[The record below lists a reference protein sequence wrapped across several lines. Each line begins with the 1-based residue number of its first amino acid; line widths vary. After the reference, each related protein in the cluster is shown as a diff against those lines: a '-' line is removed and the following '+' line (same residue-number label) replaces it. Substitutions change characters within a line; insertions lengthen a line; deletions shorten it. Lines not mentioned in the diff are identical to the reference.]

1 MLNLTDEQKAMFYSS
16 GYYKGYRMVFDDI
29 DLTID
34 NEIIHQESVTI
45 TQSICSD
52 EELSLGGCIASSIE
66 FEVSEVM
73 DKDVTGL
80 EFKCYMDV
88 EDAEGGAVLTI
99 PMGVYRVD
107 SANMVDDKDYKKI
120 IAYDALYD
128 ASEDVSEFYNNIFAE
143 NETISYAE
151 FRLKILNHFGIEF
164 EGRNYINDN
173 ELAKKTLSPQGNLTG
188 VMILKCICEANGAFG
203 YIDRNGKFSEAI
215 AREAA
220 GLFPEEDLF
229 PAEDLYPE
237 SGANIQYAGTE
248 TDQAQYISTK
258 FEEYETMPITCVTI
272 KSSAD
277 DIGVASSDDESNPYI
292 ISSNFLFYGKSKEEL
307 KSIGKGIQSVLSG
320 FVYRPNETTLEGLP
334 YMDVGDWYSL
344 VKNRDSVVSPV
355 LSRTLTGVQG
365 LRDTFYS
372 KGNKIRA
379 NEQTTRDELIQNM
392 GKSLEIQKS
401 IDGLSVD
408 VIDLGK
414 KEQSHFEQT
423 SNTIVLKVDK
433 NGRMVQVE
441 LGTNADDGNNYFK
454 ITSDSIDLTAED
466 IINLIAGNE
475 INLSTKKITI
485 TADNLSID
493 EDGNVTA
500 SGMELTNSRIT
511 SPNFSVDE
519 DGHVMAKSM
528 DISGG
533 SINLSTSKDPSALIE
548 LSNYDVTAKINGE
561 TVDIKF
567 FGEGRPK
574 DVSVSGGTV
583 ELDSP
588 PQIGD
593 YYFNLSASEVF
604 QFKLGNGAHWVDV
617 TDDLD
622 SVPDVEW
629 TDTEMNTENGFSTT
643 KYKTVY
649 LDDNS
654 GNGSKS
660 AYQNGDETKVSYDG
674 IRLKKTVY
682 TTKMGTPTQQEIE
695 SKIHVEEN
703 GYDASLNPMSIVK
716 IDSAVSVDG
725 DLSVNGSVNADGD
738 GVFQG
743 DMACG
748 GTMSGNSLVINGSQ
762 LICGSII
769 KELSSNSTVLIISA
783 PGVDQTMP
791 ASMCNGDLESADF
804 EIGTVAIAPTNQTI
818 SAVISSKTLA
828 TIRVN
833 YSYWKKL

>member
-29 DLTID
+29 NLTID

-73 DKDVTGL
+73 DKDVSGL

-88 EDAEGGAVLTI
+88 EDTEGSTVLTI

-107 SANMVDDKDYKKI
+107 STKCVDDKDYKKI

-151 FRLKILNHFGIEF
+151 FRLKILNHFGIDF
-164 EGRNYINDN
+164 VGRNYINDD
-173 ELAKKTLSPQGNLTG
+173 ETAKKTLSPQGNLTG
-188 VMILKCICEANGAFG
+188 VMVLKCICEANGAFG

-220 GLFPEEDLF
+220 GLFPEEDLY

-237 SGANIQYAGTE
+237 SGANVQYVGAE
-248 TDQAQYISTK
+248 TDKAQYINTK

-292 ISSNFLFYGKSKEEL
+292 ISSNFLFYGKTQEEL

-344 VKNRDSVVSPV
+344 VKNRDGVVSPI

-365 LRDTFYS
+365 LRDAFSS
-372 KGNKIRA
+372 KGNKVRA

-392 GKSLEIQKS
+392 GKILEIQKS

-423 SNTIVLKVDK
+423 SSAIVLKVDK
-433 NGRMVQVE
+433 NGRMVEVG
-441 LGTNADDGNNYFK
+441 LGVNADDGKNYFAV
-454 ITSDSIDLTAED
+454 TSDNISLTAEELLELVGGQ
-466 IINLIAGNE
+466 IHLE
-475 INLSTKKITI
+475 STK
-485 TADNLSID
+485 
-493 EDGNVTA
+493 
-500 SGMELTNSRIT
+500 
-511 SPNFSVDE
+511 
-519 DGHVMAKSM
+519 
-528 DISGG
+528 
-533 SINLSTSKDPSALIE
+533 SAESLIK
-548 LSNYDVTAKINGE
+548 LSNYNVSAKINGE
-561 TVDIKF
+561 DLAIKF

-622 SVPDVEW
+622 SVPTVEW
-629 TDTEMNTENGFSTT
+629 TNTEMNTENGFSTT

-654 GNGSKS
+654 GTGSKS

-674 IRLKKTVY
+674 ISLKKTVY

-716 IDSAVSVDG
+716 IDSAVSADG
-725 DLSVNGSVNADGD
+725 DLSVNGSVNVDGD

-769 KELSSNSTVLIISA
+769 KELSSNSMVLIISA

-818 SAVISSKTLA
+818 SAVVSSKTLA

>member
-29 DLTID
+29 NLTID
-34 NEIIHQESVTI
+34 NEIIHQESVKI

-52 EELSLGGCIASSIE
+52 EELSLGGCIAFSIE

-88 EDAEGGAVLTI
+88 EDAEGNTVLTI

-107 SANMVDDKDYKKI
+107 SAKCVDDKDYKKI

-128 ASEDVSEFYNNIFAE
+128 ASEDVSELYNNIFE
-143 NETISYAE
+143 EKKEVSYAE
-151 FRLKILNHFGIEF
+151 LRLKILNHFGIDF
-164 EGRNYINDN
+164 VGRNYINDDKT
-173 ELAKKTLSPQGNLTG
+173 AKKTLSPQGNLTG

-203 YIDRNGKFSEAI
+203 YIDRNGKFVEAI

-220 GLFPEEDLF
+220 GLFPEEDLY

-237 SGANIQYAGTE
+237 SGANVQYVGAE
-248 TDQAQYISTK
+248 TDKAQYINTK

-292 ISSNFLFYGKSKEEL
+292 ISSNFLFYGKSQEEL
-307 KSIGKGIQSVLSG
+307 KKIGKGIQSVLSG

-344 VKNRDSVVSPV
+344 VKNRDGVVSPI

-365 LRDTFYS
+365 LRDTFS
-372 KGNKIRA
+372 AKGNKVRA
-379 NEQTTRDELIQNM
+379 NETTIRDELVQLM
-392 GKSLEIQKS
+392 GKTLEIKKS

-408 VIDLGK
+408 VTDLDK
-414 KEQSHFEQT
+414 RESSHFEQT
-423 SNTIVLKVDK
+423 SNQIVMKVDK
-433 NGRMVQVE
+433 NGRIVQVE
-441 LGTNADDGNNYFK
+441 LGTNADDGKNYFNVTADN
-454 ITSDSIDLTAED
+454 INLTAEE
-466 IINLIAGNE
+466 LLELVGGQLHLE
-475 INLSTKKITI
+475 STK
-485 TADNLSID
+485 
-493 EDGNVTA
+493 
-500 SGMELTNSRIT
+500 
-511 SPNFSVDE
+511 
-519 DGHVMAKSM
+519 
-528 DISGG
+528 
-533 SINLSTSKDPSALIE
+533 SAESLIK
-548 LSNYDVTAKINGE
+548 LSNYNVSAKINGE
-561 TVDIKF
+561 DSIIKF

-574 DVSVSGGTV
+574 DISVPDGTV
-583 ELDSP
+583 GLDST

-593 YYFNLSASEVF
+593 YYFNLLASEVF

-617 TDDLD
+617 SDELD
-622 SVPDVEW
+622 SVPTVEW
-629 TDTEMNTENGFSTT
+629 TNTEMNTENGFSTT

-654 GNGSKS
+654 GTGSKS

-674 IRLKKTVY
+674 ISLKKTVY

-695 SKIHVEEN
+695 SKIRVEEN
-703 GYDASLNPMSIVK
+703 GYDASLKPMSIVK
-716 IDSAVSVDG
+716 IDSAVSADG
-725 DLSVNGSVNADGD
+725 DLSVNGSVNAEGD

-743 DMACG
+743 NMACG
-748 GTMSGNSLVINGSQ
+748 GTMSGNSLVVNGSQ
-762 LICGSII
+762 LICGSIV
-769 KELSSNSTVLIISA
+769 KELSANSMVLIISA
-783 PGVDQTMP
+783 PGVNQTMP
-791 ASMCNGDLESADF
+791 AYMCNGDLESADF

-818 SAVISSKTLA
+818 SAVVSSKTLA

>member
-29 DLTID
+29 NLTID

-88 EDAEGGAVLTI
+88 EDTEGNTVLTI

-107 SANMVDDKDYKKI
+107 SAKCVDDKDYKKI

-151 FRLKILNHFGIEF
+151 FRLKILNHFGIDF
-164 EGRNYINDN
+164 VGRNYINDD
-173 ELAKKTLSPQGNLTG
+173 ETAKKTLSPQGNLTG

-203 YIDRNGKFSEAI
+203 YIDRNGKFVEAI

-220 GLFPEEDLF
+220 GLFPEEDLY

-237 SGANIQYAGTE
+237 SGANVQYVGAE
-248 TDQAQYISTK
+248 TDKAQYINTK

-292 ISSNFLFYGKSKEEL
+292 ISSNFLFYGKSQEEL
-307 KSIGKGIQSVLSG
+307 KKIGKGIQSVLSG

-344 VKNRDSVVSPV
+344 VKNRDGVVSPI

-365 LRDTFYS
+365 LRDTFSS
-372 KGNKIRA
+372 KGNKVRA

-392 GKSLEIQKS
+392 GKILEIQKS

-423 SNTIVLKVDK
+423 SSAIVLKVDK
-433 NGRMVQVE
+433 NGRMVEVG
-441 LGTNADDGNNYFK
+441 LGVSADDGKNYFTV
-454 ITSDSIDLTAED
+454 TSDNISLTAEE
-466 IINLIAGNE
+466 LLELVGGQLHLE
-475 INLSTKKITI
+475 STK
-485 TADNLSID
+485 
-493 EDGNVTA
+493 
-500 SGMELTNSRIT
+500 
-511 SPNFSVDE
+511 
-519 DGHVMAKSM
+519 
-528 DISGG
+528 
-533 SINLSTSKDPSALIE
+533 SAESLIK
-548 LSNYDVTAKINGE
+548 LSNYNVSAKINGE
-561 TVDIKF
+561 DLAIKF

-574 DVSVSGGTV
+574 DISVPGGTV
-583 ELDSP
+583 ELDST

-604 QFKLGNGAHWVDV
+604 QFKLGNWAHWVDV
-617 TDDLD
+617 SDDLD
-622 SVPDVEW
+622 SVPTVEW
-629 TDTEMNTENGFSTT
+629 TNTEMNTENGFSTT

-654 GNGSKS
+654 GTGSKN

-674 IRLKKTVY
+674 ISLKKTVY

-695 SKIHVEEN
+695 SKIRVEEN
-703 GYDASLNPMSIVK
+703 GYDASLNPISIVK
-716 IDSAVSVDG
+716 IDSSVSADG
-725 DLSVNGSVNADGD
+725 DLSANGSVNAEGD

-748 GTMSGNSLVINGSQ
+748 GTISGNSLVINGSQ

-769 KELSSNSTVLIISA
+769 KELSSNSMVLIISA

-818 SAVISSKTLA
+818 SAVVSSKTLA

>member
-1 MLNLTDEQKAMFYSS
+1 MLNLTDEQKAIFYLP

-29 DLTID
+29 NLTID
-34 NEIIHQESVTI
+34 NEIIHQESVKI

-88 EDAEGGAVLTI
+88 EDAEGKTVLTI
-99 PMGVYRVD
+99 PMGAYRVD
-107 SANMVDDKDYKKI
+107 SAKCVDDKDYKKI

-128 ASEDVSEFYNNIFAE
+128 ASEDVSELYNNIFE
-143 NETISYAE
+143 GKKEVSYAE
-151 FRLKILNHFGIEF
+151 LRLKILNHFGIDF
-164 EGRNYINDN
+164 VGRNYINDD
-173 ELAKKTLSPQGNLTG
+173 ETAKKTLSPQGNLTG

-203 YIDRNGKFSEAI
+203 YIDRNGKFVEAI

-220 GLFPEEDLF
+220 GLFPEEDLY

-237 SGANIQYAGTE
+237 SGANVQYVGAE
-248 TDQAQYISTK
+248 TDKAQYINAK

-292 ISSNFLFYGKSKEEL
+292 ISSNFLFYGKSQEEL
-307 KSIGKGIQSVLSG
+307 KKIGKGIQSVLSG

-344 VKNRDSVVSPV
+344 VKNRDGVVSPI

-365 LRDTFYS
+365 LRDTFS
-372 KGNKIRA
+372 AKGNKVRA
-379 NEQTTRDELIQNM
+379 NETTSRDELVQLM
-392 GKSLEIQKS
+392 GKTFEIKKS

-408 VIDLGK
+408 VTDLDK
-414 KEQSHFEQT
+414 RESSHFEQT
-423 SNTIVLKVDK
+423 SNQIVMKVDK
-433 NGRMVQVE
+433 NGRIVQVE
-441 LGTNADDGNNYFK
+441 LGTNADDGKNYFNVTADN
-454 ITSDSIDLTAED
+454 INLTAEE
-466 IINLIAGNE
+466 LLELVGGQLHLE
-475 INLSTKKITI
+475 STK
-485 TADNLSID
+485 
-493 EDGNVTA
+493 
-500 SGMELTNSRIT
+500 
-511 SPNFSVDE
+511 
-519 DGHVMAKSM
+519 
-528 DISGG
+528 
-533 SINLSTSKDPSALIE
+533 SAESLIK
-548 LSNYDVTAKINGE
+548 LSNYNVSAKINGE
-561 TVDIKF
+561 DLAIKF

-617 TDDLD
+617 SDELD
-622 SVPDVEW
+622 SVPTVEW
-629 TDTEMNTENGFSTT
+629 TNTEMNTENGFSTT

-654 GNGSKS
+654 GTGNKS

-674 IRLKKTVY
+674 ISLKKTVY

-695 SKIHVEEN
+695 SKIRVEEN
-703 GYDASLNPMSIVK
+703 GYDASLNPISIVK
-716 IDSAVSVDG
+716 IDSAVSADG
-725 DLSVNGSVNADGD
+725 DLSANGSVNAEGD

-769 KELSSNSTVLIISA
+769 KELSSNSMVLIISA
-783 PGVDQTMP
+783 PGVNQTMP
-791 ASMCNGDLESADF
+791 AYMCNGDLESADF

-818 SAVISSKTLA
+818 SAVVSSKTLA

>member
-29 DLTID
+29 NLTID

-88 EDAEGGAVLTI
+88 EDSEGETVLTI

-107 SANMVDDKDYKKI
+107 SAKCVDDKDYKKI
-120 IAYDALYD
+120 IAYDAIYD

-151 FRLKILNHFGIEF
+151 FRLKILNHLGIDF
-164 EGRNYINDN
+164 VGRNYINDD
-173 ELAKKTLSPQGNLTG
+173 ETAKKTLSPQGNLTG
-188 VMILKCICEANGAFG
+188 VMILKSICEANGAFG
-203 YIDRNGKFSEAI
+203 YIDRNGKFAEAI

-220 GLFPEEDLF
+220 GLFPEEDLY

-237 SGANIQYAGTE
+237 SGANVQYVGAE
-248 TDQAQYISTK
+248 TDKAQYINTK

-292 ISSNFLFYGKSKEEL
+292 ISSNFLFYGKTKEEL

-344 VKNRDSVVSPV
+344 VKNRDGVVSPI

-372 KGNKIRA
+372 KGNKVRA

-401 IDGLSVD
+401 IDSLSVD

-423 SNTIVLKVDK
+423 SSAIVLKVDK
-433 NGRMVQVE
+433 NGRMVEVG
-441 LGTNADDGNNYFK
+441 LGVNADDGKNYFTV
-454 ITSDSIDLTAED
+454 TSDNISLTAEE
-466 IINLIAGNE
+466 LLELVGGQLHLE
-475 INLSTKKITI
+475 STK
-485 TADNLSID
+485 
-493 EDGNVTA
+493 
-500 SGMELTNSRIT
+500 
-511 SPNFSVDE
+511 
-519 DGHVMAKSM
+519 
-528 DISGG
+528 
-533 SINLSTSKDPSALIE
+533 SAESLIK
-548 LSNYDVTAKINGE
+548 LSNYNVSAKINGE
-561 TVDIKF
+561 DLAIKF

-574 DVSVSGGTV
+574 DISVPGGTV
-583 ELDSP
+583 ELDST

-654 GNGSKS
+654 GTGSKS

-674 IRLKKTVY
+674 ISLKKTVY

-716 IDSAVSVDG
+716 IDSAVSADG
-725 DLSVNGSVNADGD
+725 DLSVNGSVNVDGD

-748 GTMSGNSLVINGSQ
+748 GTMSGNSLVINGNQ
-762 LICGSII
+762 LICGSIV
-769 KELSSNSTVLIISA
+769 KELSSNSMVLIISA

-818 SAVISSKTLA
+818 SAVVSSKTLA

>member
-29 DLTID
+29 NLTID

-88 EDAEGGAVLTI
+88 EDTEGSTVLTI

-107 SANMVDDKDYKKI
+107 SAKCVDDKDYKKI

-151 FRLKILNHFGIEF
+151 FRLKILNHFGIDF
-164 EGRNYINDN
+164 VGRNYINDD
-173 ELAKKTLSPQGNLTG
+173 ETAKKTLSPQGNLTG

-203 YIDRNGKFSEAI
+203 YIDRNGKFAEAI

-220 GLFPEEDLF
+220 GLFPEEDLY

-237 SGANIQYAGTE
+237 SGANVQYVGAE
-248 TDQAQYISTK
+248 TDKSQYVNTK

-292 ISSNFLFYGKSKEEL
+292 ISSNFLFYGKTQEEL

-344 VKNRDSVVSPV
+344 VKNRDGVVSPI

-365 LRDTFYS
+365 LRDTFSS
-372 KGNKIRA
+372 KGNKVRA

-401 IDGLSVD
+401 IDALSVD

-423 SNTIVLKVDK
+423 SSAIVLKVDK
-433 NGRMVQVE
+433 NGRMVEVG
-441 LGTNADDGNNYFK
+441 LGVNADDGKNYFTV
-454 ITSDSIDLTAED
+454 TSDNISLTAEE
-466 IINLIAGNE
+466 LLELVGGQLHLE
-475 INLSTKKITI
+475 STK
-485 TADNLSID
+485 
-493 EDGNVTA
+493 
-500 SGMELTNSRIT
+500 
-511 SPNFSVDE
+511 
-519 DGHVMAKSM
+519 
-528 DISGG
+528 
-533 SINLSTSKDPSALIE
+533 SAESLIK
-548 LSNYDVTAKINGE
+548 LSNYNVSAKINGE
-561 TVDIKF
+561 DLAIKF

-617 TDDLD
+617 SDDLD
-622 SVPDVEW
+622 SVPTVEW
-629 TDTEMNTENGFSTT
+629 TNTEMNTENGFSTT

-654 GNGSKS
+654 GSGSKS

-674 IRLKKTVY
+674 ISLKKTVY

-695 SKIHVEEN
+695 SKIRVEEN
-703 GYDASLNPMSIVK
+703 GYDASLNPISIVK
-716 IDSAVSVDG
+716 IDSAVSADG
-725 DLSVNGSVNADGD
+725 DLSANGSVNAEGD

-748 GTMSGNSLVINGSQ
+748 GTISGNSLVINGSQ

-769 KELSSNSTVLIISA
+769 KELSSNSMVLIISA

-818 SAVISSKTLA
+818 SAVVSSKTLA

>member
-29 DLTID
+29 NLTID

-88 EDAEGGAVLTI
+88 EDSEGETVLTI

-107 SANMVDDKDYKKI
+107 SAKCVDDKDYKKI

-151 FRLKILNHFGIEF
+151 FRLKILNHLGIDF
-164 EGRNYINDN
+164 VGRNYINDD
-173 ELAKKTLSPQGNLTG
+173 ETAKKTLSPQGNLTG
-188 VMILKCICEANGAFG
+188 VMILKSICEANGAFG
-203 YIDRNGKFSEAI
+203 YIDRNGKFAEAI

-220 GLFPEEDLF
+220 GLFPEEDLY

-237 SGANIQYAGTE
+237 SGANVQYVGAE
-248 TDQAQYISTK
+248 TDKAQYINTK

-292 ISSNFLFYGKSKEEL
+292 ISSNFLFYGKTKEEL

-344 VKNRDSVVSPV
+344 VKNRDGVASPI

-372 KGNKIRA
+372 KGNKVRA

-401 IDGLSVD
+401 IDSLSVD

-423 SNTIVLKVDK
+423 SSAIVLKVDK
-433 NGRMVQVE
+433 NGRMVEVG
-441 LGTNADDGNNYFK
+441 LGVNADDGKNYFTV
-454 ITSDSIDLTAED
+454 TSDNISLTAEE
-466 IINLIAGNE
+466 LLELVGGQLHLE
-475 INLSTKKITI
+475 STK
-485 TADNLSID
+485 
-493 EDGNVTA
+493 
-500 SGMELTNSRIT
+500 
-511 SPNFSVDE
+511 
-519 DGHVMAKSM
+519 
-528 DISGG
+528 
-533 SINLSTSKDPSALIE
+533 SAESLIK
-548 LSNYDVTAKINGE
+548 LSNYNVSAKINGE
-561 TVDIKF
+561 DLAIKF

-574 DVSVSGGTV
+574 DISVPGGTV
-583 ELDSP
+583 ELDST

-654 GNGSKS
+654 GTGSKS

-674 IRLKKTVY
+674 ISLKKTVY

-716 IDSAVSVDG
+716 IDSAVSADG
-725 DLSVNGSVNADGD
+725 DLSVNGSVNVDGD

-748 GTMSGNSLVINGSQ
+748 GTMSGNSLVINGNQ
-762 LICGSII
+762 LICGSIV
-769 KELSSNSTVLIISA
+769 KELSSNSMVLIISA

-818 SAVISSKTLA
+818 SAVVSSKTLA

>member
-29 DLTID
+29 NLTID
-34 NEIIHQESVTI
+34 NEIIHQESVKI

-80 EFKCYMDV
+80 EFNCYMDL
-88 EDAEGGAVLTI
+88 EDAEGNTVLTI

-107 SANMVDDKDYKKI
+107 SAKCVDDKDYKKI

-151 FRLKILNHFGIEF
+151 FRLKILNHFGIDF
-164 EGRNYINDN
+164 VGRNYINDD
-173 ELAKKTLSPQGNLTG
+173 ETAKKTLSPQGNLTG

-203 YIDRNGKFSEAI
+203 YIDRNGKFAEAI

-220 GLFPEEDLF
+220 GLFPEEDLY

-237 SGANIQYAGTE
+237 SGANVQYVGAE
-248 TDQAQYISTK
+248 TDKAQYINTK

-292 ISSNFLFYGKSKEEL
+292 ISSNFLFYGKTQEEL

-344 VKNRDSVVSPV
+344 VKNRDGVVSPV

-365 LRDTFYS
+365 LRDTFSS
-372 KGNKIRA
+372 KGNKVRA
-379 NEQTTRDELIQNM
+379 NEQTARDELIQNM

-423 SNTIVLKVDK
+423 SSAIVLKVDK
-433 NGRMVQVE
+433 NGWMVEVG
-441 LGTNADDGNNYFK
+441 LGVNADDGKNYFTV
-454 ITSDSIDLTAED
+454 TSDNISLTAEE
-466 IINLIAGNE
+466 LLELVGGQLHLE
-475 INLSTKKITI
+475 STK
-485 TADNLSID
+485 
-493 EDGNVTA
+493 
-500 SGMELTNSRIT
+500 
-511 SPNFSVDE
+511 
-519 DGHVMAKSM
+519 
-528 DISGG
+528 
-533 SINLSTSKDPSALIE
+533 SAESLIK
-548 LSNYDVTAKINGE
+548 LSNYNVSAKINGE
-561 TVDIKF
+561 DLAIKF

-617 TDDLD
+617 SDDLD
-622 SVPDVEW
+622 SVPTVEW
-629 TDTEMNTENGFSTT
+629 TNTEMNTENGFSTT

-654 GNGSKS
+654 GSGSKS

-674 IRLKKTVY
+674 ISLKKTVY

-695 SKIHVEEN
+695 SKIRVEEN
-703 GYDASLNPMSIVK
+703 GYDASLNPISIVK
-716 IDSAVSVDG
+716 IDSAVSADG
-725 DLSVNGSVNADGD
+725 DLSANGSVNAEGD

-748 GTMSGNSLVINGSQ
+748 GTISGNSLVINGSQ

-769 KELSSNSTVLIISA
+769 KELSSNSMVLIISA

-818 SAVISSKTLA
+818 SAVVSSKTLA

>member
-29 DLTID
+29 NLTID

-88 EDAEGGAVLTI
+88 EDAEGNTVLTI

-107 SANMVDDKDYKKI
+107 SAKCVDDKDYKKI

-151 FRLKILNHFGIEF
+151 FRLKILNHFGIDF
-164 EGRNYINDN
+164 VGRNYINDD
-173 ELAKKTLSPQGNLTG
+173 ETAKKTLSPQGNLTG
-188 VMILKCICEANGAFG
+188 VMILKGICEANGAFG
-203 YIDRNGKFSEAI
+203 YIDRNGKFAEAI

-220 GLFPEEDLF
+220 GLFPEEDLY

-237 SGANIQYAGTE
+237 SGANVQYVGAE
-248 TDQAQYISTK
+248 TDKAQYINTK

-292 ISSNFLFYGKSKEEL
+292 ISSNFLFYGKTKEEL

-344 VKNRDSVVSPV
+344 VKNRDGVVSPI

-365 LRDTFYS
+365 LRDTFSS
-372 KGNKIRA
+372 KGNKVRA

-392 GKSLEIQKS
+392 GKILEIQKS

-423 SNTIVLKVDK
+423 SSAIVLKVDK
-433 NGRMVQVE
+433 NGRMVEVG
-441 LGTNADDGNNYFK
+441 LGVSADDGKNYFTV
-454 ITSDSIDLTAED
+454 TSDNISLTAEE
-466 IINLIAGNE
+466 LLELVGGQLHLE
-475 INLSTKKITI
+475 STK
-485 TADNLSID
+485 
-493 EDGNVTA
+493 
-500 SGMELTNSRIT
+500 
-511 SPNFSVDE
+511 
-519 DGHVMAKSM
+519 
-528 DISGG
+528 
-533 SINLSTSKDPSALIE
+533 SAESLIK
-548 LSNYDVTAKINGE
+548 LSNYSVSAKIDG
-561 TVDIKF
+561 VDLNIKF

-654 GNGSKS
+654 GTGSKS

-674 IRLKKTVY
+674 ISLKKTVY

-716 IDSAVSVDG
+716 IDSAVSADG
-725 DLSVNGSVNADGD
+725 DLSVNGSVNVDGD

-762 LICGSII
+762 LICGSIV
-769 KELSSNSTVLIISA
+769 KELSSNSMVLIISA

-791 ASMCNGDLESADF
+791 ASMCNGDLEAADF

>member
-29 DLTID
+29 NLTID

-88 EDAEGGAVLTI
+88 EDSEGETVLTI

-107 SANMVDDKDYKKI
+107 SAKCVDDKDYKKI

-151 FRLKILNHFGIEF
+151 FRLKILNHLGIDF
-164 EGRNYINDN
+164 VGRNYINDD
-173 ELAKKTLSPQGNLTG
+173 ETAKKTLSPQGNLTG
-188 VMILKCICEANGAFG
+188 VMILKSICEANGAFG
-203 YIDRNGKFSEAI
+203 YIDRNGKFAEAI

-220 GLFPEEDLF
+220 GLFPEEDLY

-237 SGANIQYAGTE
+237 SGANVQYVGAE
-248 TDQAQYISTK
+248 TDKAQYINTK

-292 ISSNFLFYGKSKEEL
+292 ISSNFLFYGKTKEEL

-344 VKNRDSVVSPV
+344 VKNRDGVVSPI

-372 KGNKIRA
+372 KGNKVRA

-401 IDGLSVD
+401 IDSLSVD

-423 SNTIVLKVDK
+423 SSAIVLKVDK
-433 NGRMVQVE
+433 NGRMVEVG
-441 LGTNADDGNNYFK
+441 LGVNADDGKNYFTV
-454 ITSDSIDLTAED
+454 TSDNISLTAEE
-466 IINLIAGNE
+466 LLELVGGQLHLE
-475 INLSTKKITI
+475 STK
-485 TADNLSID
+485 
-493 EDGNVTA
+493 
-500 SGMELTNSRIT
+500 
-511 SPNFSVDE
+511 
-519 DGHVMAKSM
+519 
-528 DISGG
+528 
-533 SINLSTSKDPSALIE
+533 SAESLIK
-548 LSNYDVTAKINGE
+548 LSNYNVSAKINGE
-561 TVDIKF
+561 DLAIKF

-574 DVSVSGGTV
+574 DISVPGGTV
-583 ELDSP
+583 ELDST

-654 GNGSKS
+654 GTGSKS

-674 IRLKKTVY
+674 ISLKKTVY

-716 IDSAVSVDG
+716 IDSAVSADG
-725 DLSVNGSVNADGD
+725 DLSVNGSVNVDGD

-748 GTMSGNSLVINGSQ
+748 GTMSGNSLVINGNQ
-762 LICGSII
+762 LICGSIV
-769 KELSSNSTVLIISA
+769 KELSSNSMVFIISA

-818 SAVISSKTLA
+818 SAVVSSKTLA

>member
-1 MLNLTDEQKAMFYSS
+1 MLNLTDEQKAVFYSS

-73 DKDVTGL
+73 DKDVSGL

-88 EDAEGGAVLTI
+88 EDTEGSNVLTI

-107 SANMVDDKDYKKI
+107 SAKCVDDKDYKKI

-128 ASEDVSEFYNNIFAE
+128 ASEDVSELYNNIFE
-143 NETISYAE
+143 GKKEVSYAE
-151 FRLKILNHFGIEF
+151 LRLKILNHFGIDF
-164 EGRNYINDN
+164 VGRNYINDD
-173 ELAKKTLSPQGNLTG
+173 ETAKKTLSPQGNLTG
-188 VMILKCICEANGAFG
+188 VMVLKCICEANGAFG
-203 YIDRNGKFSEAI
+203 YIDRNGKFAEAI

-220 GLFPEEDLF
+220 GLFPEEDLY

-237 SGANIQYAGTE
+237 SGANVQYVGAE
-248 TDQAQYISTK
+248 TDKVQYINTK

-292 ISSNFLFYGKSKEEL
+292 ISSNFLFYGKTQEEL

-344 VKNRDSVVSPV
+344 VKNRDGVVSPI

-365 LRDTFYS
+365 LRDTFSS
-372 KGNKIRA
+372 KGNKVRA

-433 NGRMVQVE
+433 NGRMVEVG
-441 LGTNADDGNNYFK
+441 LGVNADDGKNYFTV
-454 ITSDSIDLTAED
+454 TSDNISLTAEE
-466 IINLIAGNE
+466 LLELVGGQLYLE
-475 INLSTKKITI
+475 STK
-485 TADNLSID
+485 
-493 EDGNVTA
+493 
-500 SGMELTNSRIT
+500 
-511 SPNFSVDE
+511 
-519 DGHVMAKSM
+519 
-528 DISGG
+528 
-533 SINLSTSKDPSALIE
+533 SAESLIK
-548 LSNYDVTAKINGE
+548 LSNYSVSAKIDG
-561 TVDIKF
+561 VDLNIKF

-703 GYDASLNPMSIVK
+703 GYDESLNPMSIVK
-716 IDSAVSVDG
+716 IDSAVSADG
-725 DLSVNGSVNADGD
+725 DLSVNGSVNVDGD

-762 LICGSII
+762 LICGSIV
-769 KELSSNSTVLIISA
+769 KELSSNSMVLIISA

-818 SAVISSKTLA
+818 SAVVSSKTLA

>member
-29 DLTID
+29 NLTID
-34 NEIIHQESVTI
+34 NEIIHQESVKI

-88 EDAEGGAVLTI
+88 EDAEGNTVLTI

-107 SANMVDDKDYKKI
+107 SAKCVDDKDYKKI

-151 FRLKILNHFGIEF
+151 FRLKILNHFGIDF
-164 EGRNYINDN
+164 VGRNYINDD
-173 ELAKKTLSPQGNLTG
+173 ETAKKTLSPQGNLTG
-188 VMILKCICEANGAFG
+188 VMILKGICEANGAFG
-203 YIDRNGKFSEAI
+203 YIDRNGKFAEAI

-220 GLFPEEDLF
+220 GLFPEEDLY
-229 PAEDLYPE
+229 PADDLYPE
-237 SGANIQYAGTE
+237 SGANVQYVGAE
-248 TDQAQYISTK
+248 TDKAQYINTK

-292 ISSNFLFYGKSKEEL
+292 ISSNFLFYGKTQEEL

-344 VKNRDSVVSPV
+344 VKNRDGVVSPI

-365 LRDTFYS
+365 LRDTFSS
-372 KGNKIRA
+372 KGNKVRA

-401 IDGLSVD
+401 IDGLSVE

-423 SNTIVLKVDK
+423 SSAIVLKVDK
-433 NGRMVQVE
+433 NGRMVEVG
-441 LGTNADDGNNYFK
+441 LGVNADDGKNYFTV
-454 ITSDSIDLTAED
+454 TSDNISLTAEE
-466 IINLIAGNE
+466 LLELVGGQLHLE
-475 INLSTKKITI
+475 STK
-485 TADNLSID
+485 
-493 EDGNVTA
+493 
-500 SGMELTNSRIT
+500 
-511 SPNFSVDE
+511 
-519 DGHVMAKSM
+519 
-528 DISGG
+528 
-533 SINLSTSKDPSALIE
+533 SAESLIK
-548 LSNYDVTAKINGE
+548 LSNYNVSAKINGE
-561 TVDIKF
+561 DLAIKF

-574 DVSVSGGTV
+574 DISVPSGTV
-583 ELDSP
+583 ELDST

-617 TDDLD
+617 SDDLD
-622 SVPDVEW
+622 SVPTVEW
-629 TDTEMNTENGFSTT
+629 TNTEMNTENGFSTT

-654 GNGSKS
+654 GTGSKS

-674 IRLKKTVY
+674 ISLKKTVY

-695 SKIHVEEN
+695 SKIRVEEN
-703 GYDASLNPMSIVK
+703 GYDASLNPISIVK
-716 IDSAVSVDG
+716 IDSAVSADG
-725 DLSVNGSVNADGD
+725 DLSANGSVNAEGD

-748 GTMSGNSLVINGSQ
+748 GTISGNSLVINGSQ

-769 KELSSNSTVLIISA
+769 KELSSNSMVLIISA

-818 SAVISSKTLA
+818 SAVVSSKTLA

>member
-29 DLTID
+29 NLTID

-88 EDAEGGAVLTI
+88 EDAEGNAVLTI

-107 SANMVDDKDYKKI
+107 SAKCVDDKDYKKI

-151 FRLKILNHFGIEF
+151 FRLKILNHFGIDF
-164 EGRNYINDN
+164 VGRNYINDD
-173 ELAKKTLSPQGNLTG
+173 ETAKKTLSPQGNLTG

-203 YIDRNGKFSEAI
+203 YIDRNGKFAEAI

-220 GLFPEEDLF
+220 GLFPEEDLY

-237 SGANIQYAGTE
+237 SGANVQYVGAE
-248 TDQAQYISTK
+248 TDKAQYINTK

-292 ISSNFLFYGKSKEEL
+292 ISSNFLFYGKTKEEL
-307 KSIGKGIQSVLSG
+307 KSIGKKIQSVLSG

-344 VKNRDSVVSPV
+344 VKNRDGVVSPI

-365 LRDTFYS
+365 LRDTFSS
-372 KGNKIRA
+372 KGNKVRA

-401 IDGLSVD
+401 IDSLSVD

-423 SNTIVLKVDK
+423 SSAIVLKVDK
-433 NGRMVQVE
+433 NGRMVEVG
-441 LGTNADDGNNYFK
+441 LGVNADDGKNYFTV
-454 ITSDSIDLTAED
+454 TSDNISLTAEELLELVGGQ
-466 IINLIAGNE
+466 IHLE
-475 INLSTKKITI
+475 STK
-485 TADNLSID
+485 
-493 EDGNVTA
+493 
-500 SGMELTNSRIT
+500 
-511 SPNFSVDE
+511 
-519 DGHVMAKSM
+519 
-528 DISGG
+528 
-533 SINLSTSKDPSALIE
+533 SAESLIK
-548 LSNYDVTAKINGE
+548 LSNYNVSAKIDGLDLN
-561 TVDIKF
+561 IKF
-567 FGEGRPK
+567 FGEGRPR
-574 DVSVSGGTV
+574 DTSVSGGTV

-654 GNGSKS
+654 GTGSKS

-674 IRLKKTVY
+674 ISLKKTVY

-703 GYDASLNPMSIVK
+703 GYDASLKPMSIVK
-716 IDSAVSVDG
+716 IDSAVSADG
-725 DLSVNGSVNADGD
+725 DLSANGSVNADGD

>member
-29 DLTID
+29 NLTID

-88 EDAEGGAVLTI
+88 EDTEGNTVLTI

-107 SANMVDDKDYKKI
+107 SAKCVDDKDYKKI

-143 NETISYAE
+143 KKEVSYAE
-151 FRLKILNHFGIEF
+151 LRLKILNHFGIDF
-164 EGRNYINDN
+164 VGRNYINDD
-173 ELAKKTLSPQGNLTG
+173 ETAKKTLSPQGNLTG

-203 YIDRNGKFSEAI
+203 YIDRNGKFAEAI

-220 GLFPEEDLF
+220 GLFPEEDLY

-237 SGANIQYAGTE
+237 SGANVQYVGAE
-248 TDQAQYISTK
+248 TDKAQYINTK

-292 ISSNFLFYGKSKEEL
+292 ISSNFLFYGKTQEEL

-344 VKNRDSVVSPV
+344 VKNRDGVVSPI

-365 LRDTFYS
+365 LRDMFSS
-372 KGNKIRA
+372 KGNKVRA

-392 GKSLEIQKS
+392 GKILEIQKS

-423 SNTIVLKVDK
+423 SSAIVLKVDK
-433 NGRMVQVE
+433 NGRMVEVG
-441 LGTNADDGNNYFK
+441 LGVSADDGKNYFTV
-454 ITSDSIDLTAED
+454 TSDNISLTAEE
-466 IINLIAGNE
+466 LLELVGGQLHLE
-475 INLSTKKITI
+475 STK
-485 TADNLSID
+485 
-493 EDGNVTA
+493 
-500 SGMELTNSRIT
+500 
-511 SPNFSVDE
+511 
-519 DGHVMAKSM
+519 
-528 DISGG
+528 
-533 SINLSTSKDPSALIE
+533 SAESLIK
-548 LSNYDVTAKINGE
+548 LSNYNVSAKINGE
-561 TVDIKF
+561 DIAIKF

-574 DVSVSGGTV
+574 DISVPGGTV

-588 PQIGD
+588 PHIGD

-617 TDDLD
+617 SDDLD
-622 SVPDVEW
+622 SVPAVEW
-629 TDTEMNTENGFSTT
+629 TNTEMNTENGFSTT

-654 GNGSKS
+654 GSGSKS

-674 IRLKKTVY
+674 ISLKKTVY

-695 SKIHVEEN
+695 SKIRVEEN
-703 GYDASLNPMSIVK
+703 GYDASLNPMSILK
-716 IDSAVSVDG
+716 IDSAVSADG
-725 DLSVNGSVNADGD
+725 DLSANGSVNAEGD

-748 GTMSGNSLVINGSQ
+748 GTISGNSLVINGSQ

-769 KELSSNSTVLIISA
+769 KELSSNSMVLIISA

-818 SAVISSKTLA
+818 SAVVSSKTLA

>member
-16 GYYKGYRMVFDDI
+16 EYYKGYRMVFDDI
-29 DLTID
+29 NLTID
-34 NEIIHQESVTI
+34 NEIIHQESVKI

-80 EFKCYMDV
+80 EFKCYMGV
-88 EDAEGGAVLTI
+88 EDAEGNTVLTF
-99 PMGVYRVD
+99 PMGAYRVD
-107 SANMVDDKDYKKI
+107 SAKCVDDKDYKKI

-128 ASEDVSEFYNNIFAE
+128 ASEDVSELYNNIFE
-143 NETISYAE
+143 EKKEVSYAE
-151 FRLKILNHFGIEF
+151 LRLKILNHFGIDF
-164 EGRNYINDN
+164 VGRNYINDD
-173 ELAKKTLSPQGNLTG
+173 ETAKKTLSPQGNLTG

-203 YIDRNGKFSEAI
+203 YIDRNGKFAEAI

-220 GLFPEEDLF
+220 GLFPEEDLY

-237 SGANIQYAGTE
+237 SGANVQYVGTE
-248 TDQAQYISTK
+248 TDKAQYINTK

-277 DIGVASSDDESNPYI
+277 DIGVASGDDESNPYI
-292 ISSNFLFYGKSKEEL
+292 ISSNFLFYGKTKEEL

-344 VKNRDSVVSPV
+344 VKNRDGVVSPI

-365 LRDTFYS
+365 LRDTFSS
-372 KGNKIRA
+372 KGNKVRA

-433 NGRMVQVE
+433 NGRMVEVG
-441 LGTNADDGNNYFK
+441 LGVNADDGKNYFTV
-454 ITSDSIDLTAED
+454 TSDNISLTAEE
-466 IINLIAGNE
+466 LLELVGGQLHLE
-475 INLSTKKITI
+475 STK
-485 TADNLSID
+485 
-493 EDGNVTA
+493 
-500 SGMELTNSRIT
+500 
-511 SPNFSVDE
+511 
-519 DGHVMAKSM
+519 
-528 DISGG
+528 
-533 SINLSTSKDPSALIE
+533 SAESLIK
-548 LSNYDVTAKINGE
+548 LSNYSVSAKIDG
-561 TVDIKF
+561 VDLNIKF

-654 GNGSKS
+654 GTGSKS

-674 IRLKKTVY
+674 ISLKKTVY

-716 IDSAVSVDG
+716 IDSAVSADG
-725 DLSVNGSVNADGD
+725 DLSVNGSVNVDGD

-762 LICGSII
+762 LICGSIV
-769 KELSSNSTVLIISA
+769 KELSSNSMVLIISA

>member
-16 GYYKGYRMVFDDI
+16 EYYKGYRMVFDDI
-29 DLTID
+29 NLTID
-34 NEIIHQESVTI
+34 NEIIHQESVKI

-52 EELSLGGCIASSIE
+52 EELSLGGCIAFSIE

-88 EDAEGGAVLTI
+88 EDAEGNTVLTI

-107 SANMVDDKDYKKI
+107 SAKCVDDKDYKKI

-143 NETISYAE
+143 KKEVSYAE
-151 FRLKILNHFGIEF
+151 LRLKILNHFGIDF
-164 EGRNYINDN
+164 VGRNYINDD
-173 ELAKKTLSPQGNLTG
+173 ETAKKTLSPQGNLTG

-203 YIDRNGKFSEAI
+203 YIDRNGKFAEAI

-220 GLFPEEDLF
+220 GLFPEEDLY

-237 SGANIQYAGTE
+237 SGANVQYVGAE
-248 TDQAQYISTK
+248 TDKAQYINTK

-292 ISSNFLFYGKSKEEL
+292 ISSNFLFYGKTQEEL

-344 VKNRDSVVSPV
+344 VKNRDGVVSPI

-365 LRDTFYS
+365 LRDTFSS
-372 KGNKIRA
+372 KGNKVRA

-423 SNTIVLKVDK
+423 SSAIVLKVDK
-433 NGRMVQVE
+433 NGRMVEVG
-441 LGTNADDGNNYFK
+441 LGVSADDGKNYFTV
-454 ITSDSIDLTAED
+454 TSDNISLTAEE
-466 IINLIAGNE
+466 LLELVGGQLHLE
-475 INLSTKKITI
+475 STK
-485 TADNLSID
+485 
-493 EDGNVTA
+493 
-500 SGMELTNSRIT
+500 
-511 SPNFSVDE
+511 
-519 DGHVMAKSM
+519 
-528 DISGG
+528 
-533 SINLSTSKDPSALIE
+533 SAESLIK
-548 LSNYDVTAKINGE
+548 LSNYNVSAKINGE
-561 TVDIKF
+561 DIAIKF

-574 DVSVSGGTV
+574 DISVPGGTV

-617 TDDLD
+617 SDDLD
-622 SVPDVEW
+622 SVPAVEW
-629 TDTEMNTENGFSTT
+629 TNTEMNTENGFSTT

-654 GNGSKS
+654 GSGSKS

-674 IRLKKTVY
+674 ISLKKTVY

-695 SKIHVEEN
+695 SKIRVEEN
-703 GYDASLNPMSIVK
+703 GYDASLNPMSILK
-716 IDSAVSVDG
+716 IDSAVSADG
-725 DLSVNGSVNADGD
+725 DLSANGSVNAEGD

-748 GTMSGNSLVINGSQ
+748 GTISGNSLVINGSQ

-769 KELSSNSTVLIISA
+769 KELSSNSMVLIISA

-818 SAVISSKTLA
+818 SAVVSSKTLA

>member
-29 DLTID
+29 NLTID

-88 EDAEGGAVLTI
+88 EDTEGSTVLTI

-107 SANMVDDKDYKKI
+107 SAKCVDDKDYKKI

-151 FRLKILNHFGIEF
+151 FRLKILNHFGIDF
-164 EGRNYINDN
+164 VGRNYINDD
-173 ELAKKTLSPQGNLTG
+173 ETAKKTLSPQGNLTG

-203 YIDRNGKFSEAI
+203 YIDRNGKFAEAI

-220 GLFPEEDLF
+220 GLFPEEDLY

-237 SGANIQYAGTE
+237 SGANVQYVGAE
-248 TDQAQYISTK
+248 TDKSQYVNTK

-292 ISSNFLFYGKSKEEL
+292 ISSNFLFYGKTQEEL

-344 VKNRDSVVSPV
+344 VKNRDGVVSPI

-365 LRDTFYS
+365 LRDTFSS
-372 KGNKIRA
+372 KGNKVRA

-401 IDGLSVD
+401 IDALSVD

-423 SNTIVLKVDK
+423 SSAIVLKVDK
-433 NGRMVQVE
+433 NGRMVEVG
-441 LGTNADDGNNYFK
+441 LGVNADDGKNYFTV
-454 ITSDSIDLTAED
+454 TSDNISLTAEE
-466 IINLIAGNE
+466 LLELVGGQLHLE
-475 INLSTKKITI
+475 STK
-485 TADNLSID
+485 
-493 EDGNVTA
+493 
-500 SGMELTNSRIT
+500 
-511 SPNFSVDE
+511 
-519 DGHVMAKSM
+519 
-528 DISGG
+528 
-533 SINLSTSKDPSALIE
+533 SAESLIK
-548 LSNYDVTAKINGE
+548 LSNYNVSAKINGE
-561 TVDIKF
+561 DLAIKF

-574 DVSVSGGTV
+574 DISVPGGTV
-583 ELDSP
+583 ELDST

-617 TDDLD
+617 SDDLD
-622 SVPDVEW
+622 SVPTVEW
-629 TDTEMNTENGFSTT
+629 TNTEMNTENGFSTT

-654 GNGSKS
+654 GTGSKN

-674 IRLKKTVY
+674 ISLKKTVY

-695 SKIHVEEN
+695 SKIRVEEN
-703 GYDASLNPMSIVK
+703 GYDASLNPISIVK
-716 IDSAVSVDG
+716 IDSSVSADG
-725 DLSVNGSVNADGD
+725 DLSANGSVNAEGD

-743 DMACG
+743 DMDCG
-748 GTMSGNSLVINGSQ
+748 GTISGNSLVINGSQ

-769 KELSSNSTVLIISA
+769 KELSSNSMVLIISA

-818 SAVISSKTLA
+818 SAVVSSKTLA

>member
-29 DLTID
+29 NLTID

-73 DKDVTGL
+73 DKDVSGL

-88 EDAEGGAVLTI
+88 EDTEGSTVLTI

-107 SANMVDDKDYKKI
+107 SAKCVDDKDYKKI

-151 FRLKILNHFGIEF
+151 FRLKILNHFGIDF
-164 EGRNYINDN
+164 VGRNYINDD
-173 ELAKKTLSPQGNLTG
+173 ETAKKTLSPQGNLTG

-203 YIDRNGKFSEAI
+203 YIDRNGKFAEAI

-220 GLFPEEDLF
+220 GLFPEEDLY

-237 SGANIQYAGTE
+237 SGANVQYVGAE
-248 TDQAQYISTK
+248 TDKAQYINTK
-258 FEEYETMPITCVTI
+258 FEEYETIPITCVTI

-292 ISSNFLFYGKSKEEL
+292 ISSNFLFYGKSQEEL

-344 VKNRDSVVSPV
+344 VKNRDGVVSPI

-365 LRDTFYS
+365 LRDTFS
-372 KGNKIRA
+372 AKGNKVRA
-379 NEQTTRDELIQNM
+379 NETTSRDELVQLM
-392 GKSLEIQKS
+392 GKSLEIKKS

-408 VIDLGK
+408 VTDLDK
-414 KEQSHFEQT
+414 RESSHFEQT

-433 NGRMVQVE
+433 NGRMVEVG
-441 LGTNADDGNNYFK
+441 LGVNADDGKNYFTV
-454 ITSDSIDLTAED
+454 TSDNISLTAEELLELVGGQ
-466 IINLIAGNE
+466 IHLE
-475 INLSTKKITI
+475 STK
-485 TADNLSID
+485 
-493 EDGNVTA
+493 
-500 SGMELTNSRIT
+500 
-511 SPNFSVDE
+511 
-519 DGHVMAKSM
+519 
-528 DISGG
+528 
-533 SINLSTSKDPSALIE
+533 SAESLIK
-548 LSNYDVTAKINGE
+548 LSNYNVSAKIDGLDLN
-561 TVDIKF
+561 IKF
-567 FGEGRPK
+567 FGEGRPR
-574 DVSVSGGTV
+574 DTSVSGGTV

-654 GNGSKS
+654 GTGSKS

-674 IRLKKTVY
+674 ISLKKTVY

-703 GYDASLNPMSIVK
+703 GYDASLNPLSIVK
-716 IDSAVSVDG
+716 IDSAVSADG
-725 DLSVNGSVNADGD
+725 DLSANGSVNADGD

>member
-29 DLTID
+29 NLTID
-34 NEIIHQESVTI
+34 NEIIHQESVKI

-80 EFKCYMDV
+80 EFNCYMDL
-88 EDAEGGAVLTI
+88 EDAEGNTVLTI

-107 SANMVDDKDYKKI
+107 SAKCVDDKDYKKI

-151 FRLKILNHFGIEF
+151 FRLKILNHFGIDF
-164 EGRNYINDN
+164 VGRNYINDD
-173 ELAKKTLSPQGNLTG
+173 ETAKKTLSPQGNLTG

-203 YIDRNGKFSEAI
+203 YIDRNGKFAEAI

-220 GLFPEEDLF
+220 GLFPEEDLY

-237 SGANIQYAGTE
+237 SGANVQYVGAE
-248 TDQAQYISTK
+248 TDKAQYINTK

-292 ISSNFLFYGKSKEEL
+292 ISSNFLFYGKTKEEL
-307 KSIGKGIQSVLSG
+307 KKIGKGIQSVLSG

-365 LRDTFYS
+365 LRDTFSS
-372 KGNKIRA
+372 KGNKVRT

-392 GKSLEIQKS
+392 GKILEIQKS

-433 NGRMVQVE
+433 NGRMVEVG
-441 LGTNADDGNNYFK
+441 LGVNADDGKNHFTV
-454 ITSDSIDLTAED
+454 TSDNISLTAEE
-466 IINLIAGNE
+466 LLELVGGQLHLE
-475 INLSTKKITI
+475 STK
-485 TADNLSID
+485 
-493 EDGNVTA
+493 
-500 SGMELTNSRIT
+500 
-511 SPNFSVDE
+511 
-519 DGHVMAKSM
+519 
-528 DISGG
+528 
-533 SINLSTSKDPSALIE
+533 SAESLIK
-548 LSNYDVTAKINGE
+548 LSNYNVSAKINGE
-561 TVDIKF
+561 DLDIKF

-574 DVSVSGGTV
+574 DISVPDGTV
-583 ELDSP
+583 ELDST

-593 YYFNLSASEVF
+593 YYFNLLASEVF

-617 TDDLD
+617 SDDLD
-622 SVPDVEW
+622 SVPTVEW
-629 TDTEMNTENGFSTT
+629 NNTEMNTENGFSTT

-654 GNGSKS
+654 GSGSKS

-674 IRLKKTVY
+674 ISLKKTVY

-695 SKIHVEEN
+695 SKIRVEEN
-703 GYDASLNPMSIVK
+703 GYDASLNPISIVK
-716 IDSAVSVDG
+716 IDSAVSADG
-725 DLSVNGSVNADGD
+725 DLSANGSVNAEGD

-743 DMACG
+743 NMACG
-748 GTMSGNSLVINGSQ
+748 GTMSGNSLVVNGSQ
-762 LICGSII
+762 LICGSIV
-769 KELSSNSTVLIISA
+769 KELSANSTVLIISA
-783 PGVDQTMP
+783 PGVNQTMP

-818 SAVISSKTLA
+818 SAVVSSKTLA

>member
-29 DLTID
+29 NLTID

-73 DKDVTGL
+73 DKDVSGL

-88 EDAEGGAVLTI
+88 EDAEGNTVLTI

-107 SANMVDDKDYKKI
+107 SAKCVDDKDYKKI

-151 FRLKILNHFGIEF
+151 FRLKILNHFGIDF
-164 EGRNYINDN
+164 VGRNYINDD
-173 ELAKKTLSPQGNLTG
+173 ETAKKTLSPQGNLTG

-203 YIDRNGKFSEAI
+203 YIDRNGKFAEAI

-220 GLFPEEDLF
+220 GLFPEEDVY

-237 SGANIQYAGTE
+237 SGANVQYVGAE
-248 TDQAQYISTK
+248 TDKAQYINTK

-292 ISSNFLFYGKSKEEL
+292 ISSNFLFYGKTQEEL

-344 VKNRDSVVSPV
+344 VKNRDGVVSPI

-372 KGNKIRA
+372 KGNKVRA

-401 IDGLSVD
+401 IDSLSVD

-423 SNTIVLKVDK
+423 SSAIVLKVDK
-433 NGRMVQVE
+433 NGRMVEV
-441 LGTNADDGNNYFK
+441 GIGVNADDGKNYFTV
-454 ITSDSIDLTAED
+454 TSDNISLTAEE
-466 IINLIAGNE
+466 LLELVGGQLHLE
-475 INLSTKKITI
+475 STK
-485 TADNLSID
+485 
-493 EDGNVTA
+493 
-500 SGMELTNSRIT
+500 
-511 SPNFSVDE
+511 
-519 DGHVMAKSM
+519 
-528 DISGG
+528 
-533 SINLSTSKDPSALIE
+533 SAESLIK
-548 LSNYDVTAKINGE
+548 LSNYNVSAKINGE
-561 TVDIKF
+561 DLAIKF

-574 DVSVSGGTV
+574 DISVPGGTV
-583 ELDSP
+583 ELDST

-654 GNGSKS
+654 GTGSKS

-674 IRLKKTVY
+674 ISLKKTVY

-716 IDSAVSVDG
+716 IDSAVSADG
-725 DLSVNGSVNADGD
+725 DLSVNGSVNVDGD

-762 LICGSII
+762 LICGSIV
-769 KELSSNSTVLIISA
+769 KELSSNSMVLIISA

-818 SAVISSKTLA
+818 SAVVSSKTLA

>member
-29 DLTID
+29 NLTID

-88 EDAEGGAVLTI
+88 EDSEGETVLTI

-107 SANMVDDKDYKKI
+107 SAKCVDDKDYKKI

-151 FRLKILNHFGIEF
+151 FRLKILNHFGIDF
-164 EGRNYINDN
+164 VGRNYINDD
-173 ELAKKTLSPQGNLTG
+173 ETAKKTLSPQGNLTG
-188 VMILKCICEANGAFG
+188 VMILKSICEANGAFG
-203 YIDRNGKFSEAI
+203 YIDRNGKFAEAI

-220 GLFPEEDLF
+220 GLFPEEDLY

-237 SGANIQYAGTE
+237 SGANVQYVGAE
-248 TDQAQYISTK
+248 TDKAQYINTK

-292 ISSNFLFYGKSKEEL
+292 ISSNFLFYGKTKEEL

-344 VKNRDSVVSPV
+344 VKNRDGVVSPI

-372 KGNKIRA
+372 KGNKVRA

-401 IDGLSVD
+401 IDSLSVD

-423 SNTIVLKVDK
+423 SSAIVLKVDK
-433 NGRMVQVE
+433 NGRMVEV
-441 LGTNADDGNNYFK
+441 GIGVNADDGKNYFTV
-454 ITSDSIDLTAED
+454 TSDNISLTAEE
-466 IINLIAGNE
+466 LLELVGGQLHLE
-475 INLSTKKITI
+475 STK
-485 TADNLSID
+485 
-493 EDGNVTA
+493 
-500 SGMELTNSRIT
+500 
-511 SPNFSVDE
+511 
-519 DGHVMAKSM
+519 
-528 DISGG
+528 
-533 SINLSTSKDPSALIE
+533 SAESLIK
-548 LSNYDVTAKINGE
+548 LSNYNVSAKINGE
-561 TVDIKF
+561 DLAIKF

-574 DVSVSGGTV
+574 DISVPGGTV
-583 ELDSP
+583 ELDST

-654 GNGSKS
+654 GTGSKS

-674 IRLKKTVY
+674 ISLKKTVY

-716 IDSAVSVDG
+716 IDSAVSADG
-725 DLSVNGSVNADGD
+725 DLSANGSVNAEGD

-743 DMACG
+743 DMDCG
-748 GTMSGNSLVINGSQ
+748 GTMSGNSLVVNGNQ
-762 LICGSII
+762 LICGSIV
-769 KELSSNSTVLIISA
+769 KELSSNSMVLIISA
-783 PGVDQTMP
+783 PGVNQTMP

-818 SAVISSKTLA
+818 SAVVSSKTLA

>member
-29 DLTID
+29 NLTID

-73 DKDVTGL
+73 DKDVSGL

-88 EDAEGGAVLTI
+88 EDTEGSTVLTI

-107 SANMVDDKDYKKI
+107 SAKCVDDKDYKKI

-151 FRLKILNHFGIEF
+151 FRLKILNHFGIDF
-164 EGRNYINDN
+164 VGRNYINDD
-173 ELAKKTLSPQGNLTG
+173 ETAKKTLSPQGNLTG

-203 YIDRNGKFSEAI
+203 YIDRNGKFAEAI

-220 GLFPEEDLF
+220 GLFPEEDLY

-237 SGANIQYAGTE
+237 SGANVQYVGAE
-248 TDQAQYISTK
+248 TDKAQYINTK

-292 ISSNFLFYGKSKEEL
+292 ISSNFLFYGKTQEEL

-365 LRDTFYS
+365 LRDTFSS
-372 KGNKIRA
+372 KGNKVRA
-379 NEQTTRDELIQNM
+379 NEITSRDELVQLM
-392 GKSLEIQKS
+392 GKSLEIKKS

-408 VIDLGK
+408 VTDLDK
-414 KEQSHFEQT
+414 RESSHFEQT
-423 SNTIVLKVDK
+423 SSAIVLKVDK
-433 NGRMVQVE
+433 NGRMVEVG
-441 LGTNADDGNNYFK
+441 LGVTADDGKNYFTV
-454 ITSDSIDLTAED
+454 TSDNISLTAEE
-466 IINLIAGNE
+466 LLELVGGQLHLE
-475 INLSTKKITI
+475 STK
-485 TADNLSID
+485 
-493 EDGNVTA
+493 
-500 SGMELTNSRIT
+500 
-511 SPNFSVDE
+511 
-519 DGHVMAKSM
+519 
-528 DISGG
+528 
-533 SINLSTSKDPSALIE
+533 SAESLIK
-548 LSNYDVTAKINGE
+548 LSNYNVSAKINGE
-561 TVDIKF
+561 DLAIKF

-617 TDDLD
+617 SDDLD
-622 SVPDVEW
+622 SVPTVEW
-629 TDTEMNTENGFSTT
+629 TNTEMNTENGFSTT

-654 GNGSKS
+654 GTGSKN

-674 IRLKKTVY
+674 ISLKKTVY

-695 SKIHVEEN
+695 SKIRVEEN
-703 GYDASLNPMSIVK
+703 GYDASLNPISIVK
-716 IDSAVSVDG
+716 IDSAVSADG
-725 DLSVNGSVNADGD
+725 DLSANGSVNAEGD

-743 DMACG
+743 DMDCG
-748 GTMSGNSLVINGSQ
+748 GTMSGNSLVVNGNQ
-762 LICGSII
+762 LICGSIV
-769 KELSSNSTVLIISA
+769 KELSSNSMVLIISA
-783 PGVDQTMP
+783 PGVNQTMP

-818 SAVISSKTLA
+818 SAVVSSKTLA

>member
-29 DLTID
+29 NLTID

-88 EDAEGGAVLTI
+88 EDSEGETVLTI

-107 SANMVDDKDYKKI
+107 SAKCVDDKDYKKI

-151 FRLKILNHFGIEF
+151 FRLKILNHLGIDF
-164 EGRNYINDN
+164 VGRNYINDD
-173 ELAKKTLSPQGNLTG
+173 ETAKKTLSPQGNLTG
-188 VMILKCICEANGAFG
+188 VMILKSICEANGAFG
-203 YIDRNGKFSEAI
+203 YIDRNGKFAEAI

-220 GLFPEEDLF
+220 GLFPEEDLY

-237 SGANIQYAGTE
+237 SGANVQYVGAE
-248 TDQAQYISTK
+248 TDKAQYINTK

-292 ISSNFLFYGKSKEEL
+292 ISSNFLFYGKTKEEL

-344 VKNRDSVVSPV
+344 VKNRDGVVSPI

-372 KGNKIRA
+372 KGNKVRA

-401 IDGLSVD
+401 IDSLSVD

-423 SNTIVLKVDK
+423 SSAIVLKVDK
-433 NGRMVQVE
+433 NGRMVEVG
-441 LGTNADDGNNYFK
+441 LGVNADDGKNYFTV
-454 ITSDSIDLTAED
+454 TSDNISLTAEE
-466 IINLIAGNE
+466 LLELVGGQLHLE
-475 INLSTKKITI
+475 STK
-485 TADNLSID
+485 
-493 EDGNVTA
+493 
-500 SGMELTNSRIT
+500 
-511 SPNFSVDE
+511 
-519 DGHVMAKSM
+519 
-528 DISGG
+528 
-533 SINLSTSKDPSALIE
+533 SAESLIK
-548 LSNYDVTAKINGE
+548 LSNYNVSAKINGE
-561 TVDIKF
+561 DLAIKF
-567 FGEGRPK
+567 FGEERPK
-574 DVSVSGGTV
+574 DISVPGGTV
-583 ELDSP
+583 ELDST

-654 GNGSKS
+654 GTGSKS

-674 IRLKKTVY
+674 ISLKKTVY

-716 IDSAVSVDG
+716 IDSAVSADG
-725 DLSVNGSVNADGD
+725 DLSVNGSVNVDGD

-748 GTMSGNSLVINGSQ
+748 GTMSGNSLVINGNQ
-762 LICGSII
+762 LICGSIV
-769 KELSSNSTVLIISA
+769 KELSSNSMVLIISA

-818 SAVISSKTLA
+818 SAVVSSKTLA

>member
-29 DLTID
+29 NLTID

-73 DKDVTGL
+73 DKDVSGL

-88 EDAEGGAVLTI
+88 EDAEGNTVLTI

-107 SANMVDDKDYKKI
+107 SAKCVDDKDYKKI

-143 NETISYAE
+143 KKEVSYAE
-151 FRLKILNHFGIEF
+151 LRLKILNHFGIDF
-164 EGRNYINDN
+164 VGRNYINDD
-173 ELAKKTLSPQGNLTG
+173 ETAKKTLSPQGNLTG

-203 YIDRNGKFSEAI
+203 YIDRNGKFAEAI

-220 GLFPEEDLF
+220 GLFPEEDLY

-237 SGANIQYAGTE
+237 SGANVQYVGAE
-248 TDQAQYISTK
+248 TDKAQYINTK

-292 ISSNFLFYGKSKEEL
+292 ISSNFLFYGKTQEEL

-344 VKNRDSVVSPV
+344 VKNRDGVVSPI

-365 LRDTFYS
+365 LRDTFSS
-372 KGNKIRA
+372 KGNKVRA

-433 NGRMVQVE
+433 NGRMVEVG
-441 LGTNADDGNNYFK
+441 LGVNADDGKNYFTV
-454 ITSDSIDLTAED
+454 TSDNISLTAEE
-466 IINLIAGNE
+466 LLELVGGQLHLE
-475 INLSTKKITI
+475 STK
-485 TADNLSID
+485 
-493 EDGNVTA
+493 
-500 SGMELTNSRIT
+500 
-511 SPNFSVDE
+511 
-519 DGHVMAKSM
+519 
-528 DISGG
+528 
-533 SINLSTSKDPSALIE
+533 SAESLIK
-548 LSNYDVTAKINGE
+548 LSNYNVSAKINGE
-561 TVDIKF
+561 DLDIKF

-583 ELDSP
+583 ELDST

-617 TDDLD
+617 SDDLD
-622 SVPDVEW
+622 SVPTVEW
-629 TDTEMNTENGFSTT
+629 TNTEMNTENGFSTT

-649 LDDNS
+649 LDDNF
-654 GNGSKS
+654 GTGSKS

-674 IRLKKTVY
+674 ISLKKTVY

-695 SKIHVEEN
+695 SKIRVEEN
-703 GYDASLNPMSIVK
+703 GYDASLNPISIVK
-716 IDSAVSVDG
+716 IDSAVSADG
-725 DLSVNGSVNADGD
+725 DLSANGSVNADGN

-748 GTMSGNSLVINGSQ
+748 GTISGNSLVINGSQ

-769 KELSSNSTVLIISA
+769 KELSSNSMILIISA

-804 EIGTVAIAPTNQTI
+804 EIGTVAIAPTKQTI
-818 SAVISSKTLA
+818 SAVVSSKTLA

>member
-29 DLTID
+29 NLTID

-88 EDAEGGAVLTI
+88 EDAEGNTVLTI

-107 SANMVDDKDYKKI
+107 SAKCVDDKDYKKI

-151 FRLKILNHFGIEF
+151 FRLKILNHFGIDF
-164 EGRNYINDN
+164 VGRNYINDD
-173 ELAKKTLSPQGNLTG
+173 ETAKKTLSPQGNLTG
-188 VMILKCICEANGAFG
+188 VMILKGICEANGAFG
-203 YIDRNGKFSEAI
+203 YIDRNGKFAEAI

-220 GLFPEEDLF
+220 GLFPEEDLY

-237 SGANIQYAGTE
+237 SGANVQYVGAE
-248 TDQAQYISTK
+248 TDKAQYINTK

-292 ISSNFLFYGKSKEEL
+292 ISSNFLFYGKTKEEL

-344 VKNRDSVVSPV
+344 VKNRDGVVSPI

-365 LRDTFYS
+365 LRDTFSS
-372 KGNKIRA
+372 KGNKVRA

-392 GKSLEIQKS
+392 GKILEIQKS

-423 SNTIVLKVDK
+423 SSAIVLKVDK
-433 NGRMVQVE
+433 NGRMVEVG
-441 LGTNADDGNNYFK
+441 LGVSADDGKNYFTV
-454 ITSDSIDLTAED
+454 TSDNISLTAEE
-466 IINLIAGNE
+466 LLELVGGQLHLE
-475 INLSTKKITI
+475 STK
-485 TADNLSID
+485 
-493 EDGNVTA
+493 
-500 SGMELTNSRIT
+500 
-511 SPNFSVDE
+511 
-519 DGHVMAKSM
+519 
-528 DISGG
+528 
-533 SINLSTSKDPSALIE
+533 SAESLIK
-548 LSNYDVTAKINGE
+548 LSNYSVSAKIDG
-561 TVDIKF
+561 VDLNIKF

-654 GNGSKS
+654 GTGSKS

-674 IRLKKTVY
+674 ISLKKTVY

-716 IDSAVSVDG
+716 IDSAVSADG
-725 DLSVNGSVNADGD
+725 DLSVNGSVNVDGD

-762 LICGSII
+762 LICGSIV
-769 KELSSNSTVLIISA
+769 KELSSNSMVLIISA
-783 PGVDQTMP
+783 PGVNQTMP
-791 ASMCNGDLESADF
+791 ASMCNGDLEAADF

>member
-16 GYYKGYRMVFDDI
+16 EYYKGYRMVFDDI
-29 DLTID
+29 NLTID
-34 NEIIHQESVTI
+34 NEIIHQESVKI

-52 EELSLGGCIASSIE
+52 EELSLGGCIAFSIE

-88 EDAEGGAVLTI
+88 EDAEGNTVLTI

-107 SANMVDDKDYKKI
+107 SAKCVDDKDYKKI

-128 ASEDVSEFYNNIFAE
+128 ASEDVSELYNNIFE
-143 NETISYAE
+143 GKKEVSYAE
-151 FRLKILNHFGIEF
+151 LRLKILNHFGIDF
-164 EGRNYINDN
+164 VGRNYINDD
-173 ELAKKTLSPQGNLTG
+173 ETAKKTLSPQGNLTG

-203 YIDRNGKFSEAI
+203 YMDRNGKFAETI

-220 GLFPEEDLF
+220 GLFPEEDLY

-237 SGANIQYAGTE
+237 SGANVQYVGTE
-248 TDQAQYISTK
+248 TDKAQYINTK

-277 DIGVASSDDESNPYI
+277 DIGVASSDDENNPYI
-292 ISSNFLFYGKSKEEL
+292 ISSNFLFYGKSQEEL
-307 KSIGKGIQSVLSG
+307 KKIGKEIQSVLSG

-344 VKNRDSVVSPV
+344 VKNRDGVVSPI

-365 LRDTFYS
+365 LRDTFSS
-372 KGNKIRA
+372 KGNKVRA

-423 SNTIVLKVDK
+423 SSAIVLKVDK
-433 NGRMVQVE
+433 NGRMVEVG
-441 LGTNADDGNNYFK
+441 LGVNADDGKNYF
-454 ITSDSIDLTAED
+454 
-466 IINLIAGNE
+466 NV
-475 INLSTKKITI
+475 
-485 TADNLSID
+485 TADN
-493 EDGNVTA
+493 
-500 SGMELTNSRIT
+500 
-511 SPNFSVDE
+511 
-519 DGHVMAKSM
+519 
-528 DISGG
+528 
-533 SINLSTSKDPSALIE
+533 INLTAKELLELVGGQLHLESTKSAESLIK
-548 LSNYDVTAKINGE
+548 LSNYNVSAKINGE
-561 TVDIKF
+561 DLDIKF

-574 DVSVSGGTV
+574 DISVSGGTV
-583 ELDSP
+583 ELDST

-617 TDDLD
+617 SDDLD
-622 SVPDVEW
+622 SVPTVEW
-629 TDTEMNTENGFSTT
+629 TNTEMNTENGFSTT

-654 GNGSKS
+654 GTGSKS

-674 IRLKKTVY
+674 ISLKKTVY

-695 SKIHVEEN
+695 SKIRVEEN
-703 GYDASLNPMSIVK
+703 GYDASLNPISIVK
-716 IDSAVSVDG
+716 IDSAVSADG
-725 DLSVNGSVNADGD
+725 DLSVNGSVNAEGD
-738 GVFQG
+738 GVFQEN
-743 DMACG
+743 MACG
-748 GTMSGNSLVINGSQ
+748 GTMSGNSLVVNGSQ
-762 LICGSII
+762 LICGSIV
-769 KELSSNSTVLIISA
+769 KELSANSMVLTISA
-783 PGVDQTMP
+783 PGVNQTMP
-791 ASMCNGDLESADF
+791 AYICNGDLESADF

-818 SAVISSKTLA
+818 SAVVSSKTLA

>member
-29 DLTID
+29 NLTID

-88 EDAEGGAVLTI
+88 EDSEGETVLTI

-107 SANMVDDKDYKKI
+107 SAKCVDDKDYKKI

-151 FRLKILNHFGIEF
+151 FRLKILNHLGIDF
-164 EGRNYINDN
+164 VGRNYINDD
-173 ELAKKTLSPQGNLTG
+173 ETAKKTLSPQGNLTG
-188 VMILKCICEANGAFG
+188 VMILKSICEANGAFG
-203 YIDRNGKFSEAI
+203 YIDRNGKFAEAI

-220 GLFPEEDLF
+220 GLFPEEDLY

-237 SGANIQYAGTE
+237 SGANVQYVGAE
-248 TDQAQYISTK
+248 TDKAQYINTK

-292 ISSNFLFYGKSKEEL
+292 ISSNFLFYGKTKEEL

-344 VKNRDSVVSPV
+344 VKNRDGVVSPI

-372 KGNKIRA
+372 KGNKVRA

-401 IDGLSVD
+401 IDSLSVD

-423 SNTIVLKVDK
+423 SSAIVLKVDK
-433 NGRMVQVE
+433 NGRMVEVG
-441 LGTNADDGNNYFK
+441 LGVNADDGKNYFTV
-454 ITSDSIDLTAED
+454 TSDNISLTAEE
-466 IINLIAGNE
+466 LLELVGGQLHLE
-475 INLSTKKITI
+475 STK
-485 TADNLSID
+485 
-493 EDGNVTA
+493 
-500 SGMELTNSRIT
+500 
-511 SPNFSVDE
+511 
-519 DGHVMAKSM
+519 
-528 DISGG
+528 
-533 SINLSTSKDPSALIE
+533 SAESLIK
-548 LSNYDVTAKINGE
+548 LSNYNVSAKINGE
-561 TVDIKF
+561 DLAIKF

-574 DVSVSGGTV
+574 DISVPGGTV
-583 ELDSP
+583 ELDST

-654 GNGSKS
+654 GTGSKS

-674 IRLKKTVY
+674 ISLKKTVY

-716 IDSAVSVDG
+716 IDSAVSADG
-725 DLSVNGSVNADGD
+725 DLSVNGSVNVDGD

-748 GTMSGNSLVINGSQ
+748 GTMSGNSLVINGNQ
-762 LICGSII
+762 LICGSIV
-769 KELSSNSTVLIISA
+769 KELSSNSMVLIISA

-818 SAVISSKTLA
+818 SAVVSSKTLA